1 MTPIPTGRLFR
12 TDTGSDLVL
21 TRTFRAL
28 ADDVWASLTEPER
41 TARWFGPW
49 EGEARP
55 GSTVKVQ
62 MVFEEQEPWVDVRIE
77 ACDPP
82 QRLSLSMADE
92 AGSWRMELV
101 LSEVDGVTELR
112 LVHHLD
118 TEEGLGEVGPGWEY
132 YLDML
137 LASRTGKPLP
147 SFDDYYPSQKA
158 HFESLT
164 TAVDL

>member
-1 MTPIPTGRLFR
+1 
-12 TDTGSDLVL
+12 
-21 TRTFRAL
+21 
-28 ADDVWASLTEPER
+28 
-41 TARWFGPW
+41 
-49 EGEARP
+49 
-55 GSTVKVQ
+55 
-62 MVFEEQEPWVDVRIE
+62 
-77 ACDPP
+77 
-82 QRLSLSMADE
+82 MADE

-101 LSEVDGVTELR
+101 LSEVDGDTELR

-118 TEEGLGEVGPGWEY
+118 TEEGIGEVGPGWEY

-137 LASRTGKPLP
+137 LASRAGKPLP